1 MIPHGADSGE
11 QQRKREK
18 EERETDTEREETR
31 LQPTKKEREH
41 YAECTCVRNIA
52 IKSSSRASSF
62 GTFANGAPLLCSL
75 PPPQRT
81 ESGRGCPQD
90 RRGQAWSCQQPPK
103 FFFCRCRGPT
113 VPLAVTRHTR
123 RHHNSISTESRSA
136 VVSVPLFHL
145 FAYHLALALSSN
157 LCFIKMHSA

>member
-1 MIPHGADSGE
+1 MSS
-11 QQRKREK
+11 R
-18 EERETDTEREETR
+18 ERERKKKERRTLKEKRQDYSRRKER
-31 LQPTKKEREH
+31 EREH

-90 RRGQAWSCQQPPK
+90 RRGQASSCQQPPK